1 MTKITQILQTLIIS
15 LLGVVVFWFL
25 NLPLPFLFGPL
36 FASLIAAL
44 FGVKLHGMGKVG
56 IGARTILGVAVGA
69 SITPAVISQ
78 LPLMLASVALVP
90 IYIATIAVVGI
101 WYFYQICKFDK
112 VTSYYAAMP
121 GGLQDMVLFGQEA
134 GGDPRA
140 LSLIH
145 ATRVLII
152 VSIAPIILTFSLDTN
167 LNNPIGKTT
176 SEIPLFEQII
186 MIVAALVG
194 WIGGEKLKLFGAS
207 ILGPM
212 IVTGILSIFGIIHYR
227 PPAEAILFAQ
237 FFIGTGIGVSYVG
250 ITIKELQR
258 FVSSGIVYV
267 ILLTFIAYI
276 FTEFVKFL
284 KLANPLDAFLAFWPG
299 GQAEMTILAILT
311 GADLGYVII
320 HHLSRLVLVIS
331 GAPIFAKFFGVY
343 SKKSKTNI

>member
-1 MTKITQILQTLIIS
+1 MVKYTQIIQTLLIS
-15 LLGVVVFWFL
+15 LSGVAVFWIL

-44 FGVKLHGMGKVG
+44 SGVKLHGMGIVG

-78 LPLMLASVALVP
+78 LPIMFASVALVP
-90 IYIATIAVVGI
+90 IYITLIAVVGI
-101 WYFYQICKFDK
+101 WYFYRICKFDK

-134 GGDPRA
+134 GGDTRA

-152 VSIAPIILTFSLDTN
+152 VSIAPIILTFLLGTN
-167 LNNPIGKTT
+167 LDNPIGKAT
-176 SEIPLFEQII
+176 SEIPLFEQIL
-186 MIVAALVG
+186 MIIAAIVG
-194 WIGGEKLKLFGAS
+194 WIGGVKLKLFGAS

-212 IVTGILSIFGIIHYR
+212 IVTGLLSIFGVIHNR
-227 PPAEAILFAQ
+227 PPSEAILFAQ
-237 FFIGTGIGVSYVG
+237 FFIGTGIGVGYVG
-250 ITIKELQR
+250 ITVKELRR
-258 FVSSGIVYV
+258 FVTSGIIYV
-267 ILLTFIAYI
+267 IILTLIAYI
-276 FTEFVKFL
+276 FTEFIKYL

-331 GAPIFAKFFGVY
+331 GAPLFAKFFGI
-343 SKKSKTNI
+343 STKDP